1 MGGGWVVG
9 WAEAVVWGAR
19 PGQADGSASAHTRA
33 NTTQS
38 PITIAQMRAFEDK
51 LDVPRVELILHKLVE
66 HHPALGQ
73 RMEEDELGAYAVF
86 TAGPLLVA
94 LTKGGGRLAIN
105 E

>member
-1 MGGGWVVG
+1 M
-9 WAEAVVWGAR
+9 R
-19 PGQADGSASAHTRA
+19 
-33 NTTQS
+33 
-38 PITIAQMRAFEDK
+38 QMDSEGK
-51 LDVPRVELILHKLVE
+51 LDVARVELILHKLVE

-86 TAGPLLVA
+86 TEGPLLFA